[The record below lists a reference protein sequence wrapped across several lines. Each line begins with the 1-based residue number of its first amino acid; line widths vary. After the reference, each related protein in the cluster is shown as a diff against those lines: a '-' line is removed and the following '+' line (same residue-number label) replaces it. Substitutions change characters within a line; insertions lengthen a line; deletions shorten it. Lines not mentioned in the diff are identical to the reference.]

1 MSTAAVST
9 NVLEMPKRKAPPRRL
24 RSNRTFLTRDEL
36 TRLMCAAQKH
46 GPRSHAMVLLGFRH
60 GLRVSE
66 ICRLRLVDDPEQKDS
81 FLDATSDTLVI
92 RRLKG
97 SAKTVQTLMASTNPL
112 FDESTVIQSYLR
124 VRKVDR
130 AGDFLF
136 ASREGGAL
144 DPSQFFRIFQDI
156 CAEAGIGPEKRF
168 PHILKHTRVSLLV
181 KNGCEL
187 GHAKVFVGHRSISS
201 TMIYT
206 QLNDAEA
213 TDAAAAID
221 DKLF

>member
-1 MSTAAVST
+1 MSTAAMAT

-24 RSNRTFLTRDEL
+24 RSDRTFLTREEL
-36 TRLMCAAQKH
+36 ARLMAAAKAH
-46 GPRSHAMVLLGFRH
+46 GPRTHAMVLLGFRH

-81 FLDATSDTLVI
+81 FLDTTSNTLMI

-97 SAKTVQTLMASTNPL
+97 SSKTVQAVMASANPL
-112 FDESTVIQSYLR
+112 FDEPSVIQAYLR

-130 AGDFLF
+130 AGDYLF
-136 ASREGGAL
+136 ASREGGSL
-144 DPSQFFRIFQDI
+144 DPSTFFRIFQDI
-156 CAEAGIGPEKRF
+156 CADAGISKDKAF
-168 PHILKHTRVSLLV
+168 PHVLKHSRVSLLV
-181 KNGCEL
+181 KNGCEIA
-187 GHAKVFVGHRSISS
+187 HAKVFVGHRSISS
-201 TMIYT
+201 TMVYT

-221 DKLF
+221 AQLF

>member
-1 MSTAAVST
+1 MAAVAAA
-9 NVLEMPKRKAPPRRL
+9 VLQFPTRKAPPRRH
-24 RSNRTFLTRDEL
+24 RADRTFLTREEL
-36 TRLMCAAQKH
+36 GRLMAAAQKH
-46 GPRSHAMVLLGFRH
+46 SPRTHAMVLLGFRH

-66 ICRLRLVDDPEQKDS
+66 ICRLRIVDDPEQKDS
-81 FLDATSDTLVI
+81 FFEVGSGTLVI

-97 SAKTVQTLMASTNPL
+97 SEKTTHTLMASTNPL
-112 FDESTVIQSYLR
+112 FDEPAAIAAYVS
-124 VRKVDR
+124 VRKADK

-144 DPSQFFRIFQDI
+144 DPSQFFRIFQEI
-156 CAEAGIGPEKRF
+156 CADAGISKDKAF
-168 PHILKHTRVSLLV
+168 PHVLKHSRVSLLV

-201 TMIYT
+201 TMVYT

-221 DKLF
+221 AELF